1 MAERGTPNPAVGG
14 SSPPRPAGWKMER
27 LKDFI
32 KSVRKELDKV
42 SWPQKNLVIKATI
55 SVIIFSLFFGI
66 SLWVFDLAFTRLIHL
81 LLSLRG

>member
-14 SSPPRPAGWKMER
+14 SSPPRPVGKEMER
-27 LKDFI
+27 LKEFI

-42 SWPQKNLVIKATI
+42 SWAKRNLVVKATI
-55 SVIIFSLFFGI
+55 SVIIFSLTFGI
-66 SLWVFDLAFTRLIHL
+66 SLWVFDLVFTRLIHF